1 MEQLLSSYLPLASA
15 AITFVFA
22 AMVLKRWTR
31 RRPSF
36 LLLWGIGFL
45 MYGVGVLMEAWFGF
59 FGWSPLVFRLWY
71 LFGAILVAAWL
82 GQGTVYL
89 LVRRT
94 IGSVKVA
101 HLLMALLAA
110 GSLYAAFKVF
120 SADLDPALMLE
131 GELSG
136 GAITS
141 SGIRVLT
148 PFFNI
153 YGVLMLVGGALY
165 SAFVYWRERL
175 MANRMVGNMFIAAGA
190 MAPAF
195 GGAMQRSGVPVA
207 LYVGEFVG
215 AVLMFIG
222 FLYTVRPQSVAS
234 SRGPVAAV
242 SSQTESQ

>member
-1 MEQLLSSYLPLASA
+1 MEQVISSYLPLASA
-15 AITFVFA
+15 VLTFVFA
-22 AMVLKRWTR
+22 GMIFARWR
-31 RRPSF
+31 HRRPSY

-45 MYGVGVLMEAWFGF
+45 MYGIGGLMEALFGF

-89 LVRRT
+89 LVHRRLGG
-94 IGSVKVA
+94 IEVS
-101 HLLMALLAA
+101 HLLMVALAV
-110 GSLYAAFKVF
+110 GSVYALVKVTT
-120 SADLDPALMLE
+120 ATLDPALMLE

-141 SGIRVLT
+141 SGVRVLT

-153 YGVLMLVGGALY
+153 YGVVMLVGGALY
-165 SAFVYWRERL
+165 SAFVYWRERIY
-175 MANRMVGNMFIAAGA
+175 ANRMIGNIFIAAGA

-195 GGAMQRSGVPVA
+195 GGALQRSGLPVA

-215 AVLMFIG
+215 AVLMFVG
-222 FLYTVRPQSVAS
+222 FLYTVRPEREVLVEMATS
-234 SRGPVAAV
+234 G
-242 SSQTESQ
+242 

>member
-15 AITFVFA
+15 AITSVFA
-22 AMVLKRWTR
+22 YLVLKRWR
-31 RRPSF
+31 YRRPPY
-36 LLLWGIGFL
+36 LLLWGIGFV
-45 MYGVGVLMEAWFGF
+45 MYAVGGLMEALFGF

-89 LVRRT
+89 LVRRS
-94 IGSVKVA
+94 IGSIKVS
-101 HLLMALLAA
+101 HLLMALLAV

-120 SADLDPALMLE
+120 TAELDPTLMLE

-141 SGIRVLT
+141 PGVRVLT

-165 SAFVYWRERL
+165 SALVYWRKRIF
-175 MANRMVGNMFIAAGA
+175 ANRMIGNIFIATGA

-195 GGAMQRSGVPVA
+195 GGALQRSGVPVA

-222 FLYTVRPQSVAS
+222 FLYTVRSDS
-234 SRGPVAAV
+234 SRSPAPQEAAA
-242 SSQTESQ
+242 

>member
-15 AITFVFA
+15 AIAFA
-22 AMVLKRWTR
+22 FAYMVLKRWLR
-31 RRPSF
+31 RRPPF

-45 MYGVGVLMEAWFGF
+45 MYGVGGLMEALFGF
-59 FGWSPLVFRLWY
+59 WGWSPLVFRLWY

-89 LVRRT
+89 LVRRS
-94 IGSVKVA
+94 IGGIKAS
-101 HLLMALLAA
+101 HLLMTVLAV
-110 GSLYAAFKVF
+110 GSIYAAVKVF
-120 SADLDPALMLE
+120 SADLDPTLMLE

-141 SGIRVLT
+141 PGVRVLT

-165 SAFVYWRERL
+165 SAFVYWRKRL
-175 MANRMVGNMFIAAGA
+175 FANRMIGNIFIAAGA

-195 GGAMQRSGVPVA
+195 GGAMQRSGAPVA

-222 FLYTVRPQSVAS
+222 FLYTVRPEHAVLPES
-234 SRGPVAAV
+234 SGKTV
-242 SSQTESQ
+242 

>member
-1 MEQLLSSYLPLASA
+1 MEQFLSSYLPLGSA
-15 AITFVFA
+15 VITFAFA
-22 AMVLKRWTR
+22 YLVLARWKS
-31 RRPSF
+31 RRPPY

-45 MYGVGVLMEAWFGF
+45 MYGTGGLMEALFGF
-59 FGWSPLVFRLWY
+59 FGWSELVFRLWY

-89 LVRRT
+89 LVRRS
-94 IGSVKVA
+94 IFGLKVS
-101 HLLMALLAA
+101 HLLMVVLAV
-110 GSLYAAFKVF
+110 GSVYAWFKVF
-120 SADLDPALMLE
+120 SATLDPNLMLE

-141 SGIRVLT
+141 SGVRVLT

-165 SAFVYWRERL
+165 SALVYWRERIF
-175 MANRMVGNMFIAAGA
+175 ANRMIGNIFIAAGA

-195 GGAMQRSGVPVA
+195 GGALQRSGVPVA

-215 AVLMFIG
+215 AVLMFVG
-222 FLYTVRPQSVAS
+222 FLFTVRPERALTPATRS
-234 SRGPVAAV
+234 S
-242 SSQTESQ
+242 

>member
-1 MEQLLSSYLPLASA
+1 MEPLLSSYLPLASSLLA
-15 AITFVFA
+15 FVFA
-22 AMVLKRWTR
+22 FMVLKRWTR
-31 RRPSF
+31 RRPPF
-36 LLLWGIGFL
+36 LLLWGIGFV
-45 MYGVGVLMEAWFGF
+45 MYGIGGLMEAWFGF
-59 FGWSPLVFRLWY
+59 FGWSPVVFRLWY

-94 IGSVKVA
+94 IGGVGISHV
-101 HLLMALLAA
+101 LMTILVI
-110 GSLYAAFKVF
+110 GSLYASVKVF
-120 SADLDPALMLE
+120 TADLDPTLMLQ

-141 SGIRVLT
+141 AGVRVLT

-165 SAFVYWRERL
+165 SALVYWQKRL
-175 MANRMVGNMFIAAGA
+175 NAYRMIGNIFIAAGA

-207 LYVGEFVG
+207 LYAGEFVG

-222 FLYTVRPQSVAS
+222 FLYTVRPEPVAS
-234 SRGPVAAV
+234 SVPPAAV
-242 SSQTESQ
+242 T

>member
-1 MEQLLSSYLPLASA
+1 MEQILSSYLPLASA
-15 AITFVFA
+15 IVTFVFA
-22 AMVLKRWTR
+22 FMILKRWTR
-31 RRPSF
+31 HRPPF
-36 LLLWGIGFL
+36 LLLWGVGFL
-45 MYGVGVLMEAWFGF
+45 MYGIGGLMEAWFGF

-94 IGSVKVA
+94 IGGVKVS

-110 GSLYAAFKVF
+110 GSIYAAFKVS
-120 SADLDPALMLE
+120 SANLNPALMLE

-141 SGIRVLT
+141 PGVRVLT

-153 YGVLMLVGGALY
+153 YGVLMLVGGAIY
-165 SAFVYWRERL
+165 SAFVYWRKRL
-175 MANRMVGNMFIAAGA
+175 MPHRMVGNIFIAAGA

-215 AVLMFIG
+215 AVLMFVG
-222 FLYTVRPQSVAS
+222 FLYTVRPEPAATSAPG
-234 SRGPVAAV
+234 GPAV
-242 SSQTESQ
+242 

>member
-15 AITFVFA
+15 LVTFVFA
-22 AMVLKRWTR
+22 FMVLKRWTR
-31 RRPSF
+31 RRPPF
-36 LLLWGIGFL
+36 LLLWGIGFV
-45 MYGVGVLMEAWFGF
+45 MYGIGGLMEAWFGF
-59 FGWSPLVFRLWY
+59 FGWSPVVFRLWY

-94 IGSVKVA
+94 VGRVKA
-101 HLLMALLAA
+101 SHLLMTILVI
-110 GSLYAAFKVF
+110 GSSYAAFKVV
-120 SADLDPALMLE
+120 SADLDPTLMLQ

-141 SGIRVLT
+141 PGVRVLT

-165 SAFVYWRERL
+165 SAFVYWQKRL
-175 MANRMVGNMFIAAGA
+175 FAHRMIGNMFIAAGA

-215 AVLMFIG
+215 AVLMFVG
-222 FLYTVRPQSVAS
+222 FLYTVRPEPVAS
-234 SRGPVAAV
+234 SISEASA
-242 SSQTESQ
+242 S

>member
-1 MEQLLSSYLPLASA
+1 MY
-15 AITFVFA
+15 
-22 AMVLKRWTR
+22 
-31 RRPSF
+31 
-36 LLLWGIGFL
+36 GIG
-45 MYGVGVLMEAWFGF
+45 GLMEAWFGF
-59 FGWSPLVFRLWY
+59 FGWNPLVFRLWY

-89 LVRRT
+89 LVQRRL
-94 IGSVKVA
+94 GGVRLS
-101 HLLMALLAA
+101 HLLMVLLAA

-120 SADLDPALMLE
+120 SADLDPGLMLE

-141 SGIRVLT
+141 TGVRVLT

-165 SAFVYWRERL
+165 SALVYWRERI
-175 MANRMVGNMFIAAGA
+175 MAHRMIGNMFIAAGA

-195 GGAMQRSGVPVA
+195 GGVMQRSGVPVA

-215 AVLMFIG
+215 AVLMFVG
-222 FLYTVRPQSVAS
+222 FLYTVRPEPAAS
-234 SRGPVAAV
+234 SAP
-242 SSQTESQ
+242 SQSTAS

>member
-15 AITFVFA
+15 AITFGFA
-22 AMVLKRWTR
+22 YLVLKRWVP
-31 RRPSF
+31 RRPPY

-45 MYGVGVLMEAWFGF
+45 MYAIGGLMEALFGL
-59 FGWSPLVFRLWY
+59 FGWSPLAFRLWY

-89 LVRRT
+89 LVRRS
-94 IGSVKVA
+94 IGRIKVS
-101 HLLMALLAA
+101 HLLMAVLAV
-110 GSLYAAFKVF
+110 GSLYAAFKV
-120 SADLDPALMLE
+120 STAELDPSLMLE

-141 SGIRVLT
+141 SGVRVLT
-148 PFFNI
+148 PFFNV

-165 SAFVYWRERL
+165 SAFVYWRKGL
-175 MANRMVGNMFIAAGA
+175 FANRMMGNIFIATGA

-222 FLYTVRPQSVAS
+222 FLYTVRPEPAGS
-234 SRGPVAAV
+234 STPQDRAVRG
-242 SSQTESQ
+242 T

>member
-1 MEQLLSSYLPLASA
+1 MELLLSSYLPLASSLLA
-15 AITFVFA
+15 FVFA
-22 AMVLKRWTR
+22 FMVLKRWTR
-31 RRPSF
+31 RRPPF
-36 LLLWGIGFL
+36 LLLWGIGFV
-45 MYGVGVLMEAWFGF
+45 MYGIGGLMEAWFGF

-94 IGSVKVA
+94 IGGVRVSHV
-101 HLLMALLAA
+101 LMTILVI
-110 GSLYAAFKVF
+110 GSLYASFRVF
-120 SADLDPALMLE
+120 TADLDPTLMLQ

-141 SGIRVLT
+141 AGVRVLT

-165 SAFVYWRERL
+165 SAFVYWQKRL
-175 MANRMVGNMFIAAGA
+175 QAHRMIGNMFIAAGA

-207 LYVGEFVG
+207 LYVGEFIG
-215 AVLMFIG
+215 AVLMFVG
-222 FLYTVRPQSVAS
+222 FLYTVRPEPVAS
-234 SRGPVAAV
+234 PVPPAR
-242 SSQTESQ
+242 

>member
-1 MEQLLSSYLPLASA
+1 MEKLLSSYLPLASA
-15 AITFVFA
+15 LLVFVFA
-22 AMVLKRWTR
+22 YMVLKRWTR
-31 RRPSF
+31 RRPPF
-36 LLLWGIGFL
+36 LLLWGIGFV
-45 MYGVGVLMEAWFGF
+45 MYGIGGLMEAWFGF
-59 FGWSPLVFRLWY
+59 FGWSPVVFRFWY

-94 IGSVKVA
+94 VGGVKVS
-101 HLLMALLAA
+101 HLLMTTLAI
-110 GSLYAAFKVF
+110 GSLYAAFKVV
-120 SADLDPALMLE
+120 SADLDPTLMLQ

-141 SGIRVLT
+141 PGVRVLT

-165 SAFVYWRERL
+165 SAFVYWRQRVL
-175 MANRMVGNMFIAAGA
+175 AHRMVGNMFIAAGA

-195 GGAMQRSGVPVA
+195 GGALQRSGVPVA

-215 AVLMFIG
+215 AVLMFVG
-222 FLYTVRPQSVAS
+222 FLYTVRPEPVAS
-234 SRGPVAAV
+234 SIPEASV
-242 SSQTESQ
+242 S

>member
-1 MEQLLSSYLPLASA
+1 MEQLISSYLPLASA
-15 AITFVFA
+15 ILAFVFA
-22 AMVLKRWTR
+22 FMVLKRWTR
-31 RRPSF
+31 RRPPF

-45 MYGVGVLMEAWFGF
+45 MYGIGGLMEAWFGF

-94 IGSVKVA
+94 IGGVKA
-101 HLLMALLAA
+101 SHLLMTILMI
-110 GSLYAAFKVF
+110 GSVYAALKVF
-120 SADLDPALMLE
+120 SADLDPTLMLE

-141 SGIRVLT
+141 PGVRVLT

-153 YGVLMLVGGALY
+153 YGVVMLVGGALY
-165 SAFVYWRERL
+165 SAFVYWQQRIL
-175 MANRMVGNMFIAAGA
+175 AHRMIGNMFIAAGA

-215 AVLMFIG
+215 AVLMFVG
-222 FLYTVRPQSVAS
+222 FLYTVRPDRAAAPVPEAS
-234 SRGPVAAV
+234 LN
-242 SSQTESQ
+242 